1 MMMTSGAEL
10 KYKSMF
16 DAFSQII
23 RKERSKSLFK
33 GAGANILRSV
43 AGAGALSIYDQLQHI
58 LFNKAYSGGKCDN
71 AGSKPLLKH

>member
-23 RKERSKSLFK
+23 SKGGSKSLFK

-43 AGAGALSIYDQLQHI
+43 AGAGALSIYDKLQQI
-58 LFNKAYSGGKCDN
+58 LLGRVYSGGEYDN
-71 AGSKPLLKH
+71 AGSKS